1 MDLLLPSDRRL
12 IANRNDILGN
22 RYRVLDSCSSG
33 SFSSTYICRDQETQK
48 TVVVKAYRRGTYY
61 TQSGERELQVL
72 QVLNRLDTDSLF
84 IQCHGSFHHRG
95 HLCLVLEQY
104 GKSLLEA
111 WEIRGFGT
119 FNSFAVAS
127 IVYRVAQGLQVLHKY
142 GIVHTDVKLDNIL
155 LPMGFDYERG
165 LDIVHSDAPSGCSSG
180 SEDFTVEAGIP
191 SRPSIDVR
199 LIDFGS
205 MADSGHWHKHLVT
218 TREYRAPEVLMGV
231 RWGPECDV
239 WSLGC
244 LLIELALGRIE
255 FDACDD
261 LVHLFQIQH
270 MIGTLPKWMVEE
282 CPKEKLCKAFT
293 GGLLRPDAIA
303 DEEAR
308 KAALEKPPLLDMLSS
323 DDVLADLA
331 MRMLEP
337 DPFERYKIEDVLE
350 HPFFN
355 ACK

>member
-1 MDLLLPSDRRL
+1 M
-12 IANRNDILGN
+12 GT
-22 RYRVLDSCSSG
+22 V
-33 SFSSTYICRDQETQK
+33 FQK
-48 TVVVKAYRRGTYY
+48 YPKEKRA
-61 TQSGERELQVL
+61 
-72 QVLNRLDTDSLF
+72 F
-84 IQCHGSFHHRG
+84 I
-95 HLCLVLEQY
+95 
-104 GKSLLEA
+104 
-111 WEIRGFGT
+111 
-119 FNSFAVAS
+119 N
-127 IVYRVAQGLQVLHKY
+127 
-142 GIVHTDVKLDNIL
+142 
-155 LPMGFDYERG
+155 P
-165 LDIVHSDAPSGCSSG
+165 
-180 SEDFTVEAGIP
+180 EDFTKQNPDFPELCVSTFSNRI
-191 SRPSIDVR
+191 IDKFASLNNVKV
-199 LIDFGS
+199 IDFGL
-205 MADSGHWHKHLVT
+205 ADTFYGKKLKHNVGT
-218 TREYRAPEVLMGV
+218 PGYTAPEVLMGV